1 MTLVRPYPE
10 PDARQWIGPPSLVVT
25 VPTELQV
32 VMGASGKAEEEVELA
47 RLAQENVLLFKR
59 RGGGGTV
66 LLGPHCLVLTL
77 QACVL
82 HFFRNLHYFAAI
94 NGAVIQALN
103 ALLPAAYEPAGI
115 SDVAVNNRK
124 LLGSSLFRSQHYLLY
139 QASILVEL
147 PLGLMDA
154 ILLPPRRQPE
164 YRQQRTHGQFLTC
177 LRELGSQQSALS
189 LAPQAESLLAPLL
202 TEALAKADAGAE

>member
-1 MTLVRPYPE
+1 
-10 PDARQWIGPPSLVVT
+10 
-25 VPTELQV
+25 
-32 VMGASGKAEEEVELA
+32 MGASGKAEEEVDLA
-47 RLAQENVLLFKR
+47 RLAQGDLPLFKR

-77 QACVL
+77 QARVR

-103 ALLPAAYEPAGI
+103 TLTPAAYHPAGI
-115 SDVAVNNRK
+115 SDVAVENRK

-147 PLGLMDA
+147 PLDLMDA

-177 LRELGSQQSALS
+177 LRDLGSQHSALN
-189 LAPQAESLLAPLL
+189 LAPQVESLLSPLL
-202 TEALAKADAGAE
+202 LKALLEADAGAE